1 MSYSRPMLASNDV
14 VLQTEFA
21 TLIYPKVASPKL
33 DGFRQYNYNG
43 RPTTRSGKAL
53 ANNHTRQILT
63 RPEFN
68 GLDGE
73 LITGEVTAP
82 DALHKAQSAFGTIAG
97 TPDFTWHIFDD
108 MARGSDGYWN
118 HWATTVIPRIRTLP
132 EWCIAV
138 PQQLVATPAE
148 LLSFHKHV
156 TGLGYE
162 GTVIRDPR
170 SPYKHNRSTRKQ
182 EWMLKV
188 KDVTYEEVMV
198 VSFNEKMINANEK
211 EYDDLGF
218 ARRSSHKAGKIPAGT
233 CGSFTV
239 RSINSGEEFSVGTGP
254 LVAHELKD
262 IWENRMSYSLRT
274 MTVKYYSQAAS
285 RMKPRSG
292 QFVAW
297 RVAEDLS

>member
-1 MSYSRPMLASNDV
+1 MLASNDV
-14 VLQTEFA
+14 VLEAEFA
-21 TLIYPKVASPKL
+21 GLSFPKVASPKL
-33 DGFRQYNYNG
+33 DGFRQYNLHG
-43 RPTTRSGKAL
+43 RPTTRSGKQL
-53 ANNHTRQILT
+53 ANLHTRKILT
-63 RPEFN
+63 RPEFS

-73 LITGEVTAP
+73 LITGSVTAP

-97 TPDFTWHIFDD
+97 EPEFTWHIFDD
-108 MARGSDGYWN
+108 MARGKVGYWN
-118 HWATTVIPRIRTLP
+118 HWAHSVVPRILTLP

-148 LLSFHKHV
+148 LLSFHKHI

-162 GTVIRDPR
+162 GTVLRDPR

-188 KDVTYEEVMV
+188 KDVTYEEVYV
-198 VSFNEKMINANEK
+198 VSYNEKMINANEA
-211 EYDDLGF
+211 ERDELGF
-218 ARRSSHKAGKIPAGT
+218 TRRSSHRAGKIPAGT
-233 CGSFTV
+233 LGSFTV
-239 RSINSGEEFSVGTGP
+239 CSLNSGEEFSVGTGP
-254 LVAHELKD
+254 LVTHELQE
-262 IWENRMSYSLRT
+262 IWNTRTSYPRV

-297 RVAEDLS
+297 RVPEDMS